1 MDKKKPCVAG
11 SGALKLARKWGGGR
25 IGCGANLQPDN
36 NHRRTTML
44 RSVAISVL
52 AGVLLIAAPSRADD
66 VRAAIDAANA
76 KFMADYAAGDTK
88 ALALAYTEDA
98 VMLPP
103 DATRVVGHTAIEAL
117 WKSWIDA
124 GLKNLTLKATE
135 VDSSGDLAYEIGEF
149 TLQEPIEGGNFKTAT
164 GNYVVVW
171 KHGKDGA
178 WRLKV
183 DTWNDTP
190 PPAKAQSTSGG

>member
-1 MDKKKPCVAG
+1 
-11 SGALKLARKWGGGR
+11 
-25 IGCGANLQPDN
+25 
-36 NHRRTTML
+36 ML
-44 RSVAISVL
+44 RSAAISLL
-52 AGVLLIAAPSRADD
+52 AGLLLISAPTQAED
-66 VRAAIDAANA
+66 VRAAIEAGNA

-103 DATRVVGHTAIEAL
+103 DATRVAGQTAIEAL
-117 WKSWIDA
+117 WKGWIDA
-124 GLKNLTLKATE
+124 GLRNLTLKATE
-135 VDSSGDLAYEIGEF
+135 VESSGDLAYEIGEF
-149 TLQEPIEGGNFKTAT
+149 TLQEPVESGNFKTAT

-171 KHGKDGA
+171 KRGKDGA

-190 PPAKAQSTSGG
+190 PREAPSNSGG

>member
-1 MDKKKPCVAG
+1 M
-11 SGALKLARKWGGGR
+11 
-25 IGCGANLQPDN
+25 
-36 NHRRTTML
+36 TML
-44 RSVAISVL
+44 RSLAFSVL
-52 AGVLLIAAPSRADD
+52 AAVLLIAAPARADD

-76 KFMADYAAGDTK
+76 KMMADYAAGDTK

-103 DATRVVGHTAIEAL
+103 DATRVVGHAAIEAL

-124 GLKNLTLKATE
+124 GLANLTLKSTD
-135 VDSSGDLAYEIGEF
+135 VDSGGDLAYEIGEF
-149 TLQEPIEGGNFKTAT
+149 TLQVPVKGGNPTTAT

-171 KHGKDGA
+171 KRGEDGA
-178 WRLKV
+178 WRLKI

-190 PPAKAQSTSGG
+190 SPTEAQSTSGG